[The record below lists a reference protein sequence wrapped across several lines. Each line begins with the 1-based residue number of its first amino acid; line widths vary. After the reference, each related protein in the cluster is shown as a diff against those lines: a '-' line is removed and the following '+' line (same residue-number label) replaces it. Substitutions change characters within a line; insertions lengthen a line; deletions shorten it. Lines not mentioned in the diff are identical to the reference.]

1 MGRLAIVLIGAVIGA
16 VIVLAGPQVVSDF
29 WVFVFIEML
38 VFGLYA
44 VTFNLLLGYGGMLA
58 FGHAVFFGVG
68 AYALAI
74 LMKRAGLDV
83 VSATVLAPFVSAS
96 AGAVIGYFCI
106 RLSGIYLG
114 MLTFAFQ
121 MLTYTIVLKSYDFA
135 GGDDGISGLKVSGFA
150 GTPCGF
156 YYVTLAVVALSLF
169 ALWRL
174 VHSPFG
180 LALRA
185 QRGNARRSMA
195 LGINVALHRWL
206 TFIIAAFFAGLA
218 GALFALANQS
228 VFPGWLNWTAT
239 ATPIVMTI
247 LGGMHSF
254 VGPIVGSIIY
264 VLLQTWLTGLTEYWA
279 LFLGTGIILII
290 MLLPNGVMGLWRSRK
305 S

>member
-1 MGRLAIVLIGAVIGA
+1 MTARFLCSAVFLTVA
-16 VIVLAGPQVVSDF
+16 VAAPLLVSDF
-29 WVFVFIEML
+29 WIFVFIEML

-44 VTFNLLLGYGGMLA
+44 ASFNLLFGYGGMLA
-58 FGHAVFFGVG
+58 FGHAVFFGIG
-68 AYALAI
+68 AYATAI
-74 LMKRAGLDV
+74 LIRKLGFGALPAALLSPLV
-83 VSATVLAPFVSAS
+83 AAV

-121 MLTYTIVLKSYDFA
+121 MLVYTAVLKSYDFT
-135 GGDDGISGLKVSGFA
+135 GGDDGLSGFNNSGLA
-150 GTPCGF
+150 ANPLAF
-156 YYVTLAVVALSLF
+156 YYIALVVVAAALF

-185 QRGNARRSMA
+185 QRGNPRRSMA
-195 LGINVALHRWL
+195 LGVNVRLHRWL
-206 TFIIAAFFAGLA
+206 TFVIASLFAGLA
-218 GALFALANQS
+218 GSLFALANHS
-228 VFPGWLNWTAT
+228 VFPGWMNWTAS

-254 VGPIVGSIIY
+254 AGPIIGSIIY

-279 LFLGTGIILII
+279 LFLGVAILLLVT
-290 MLLPNGVMGLWRSRK
+290 LLPNGVMGLMRERS